1 VNSDGFQEWLVSHLA
16 AALGKPASE
25 IDVNATFDRFGLDSA
40 AYVSMSADVEDR
52 LGIRLDVT
60 DLYDHSTVRRLAKH
74 LESSGAL
81 EGK

>member
-1 VNSDGFQEWLVSHLA
+1 MTSTAFQDWLVAHLS
-16 AALGKPASE
+16 AALGKNPSE
-25 IDVNATFDRFGLDSA
+25 IDVDATFDRFGLDSA
-40 AYVSMSADVEDR
+40 AYVSMSADVEDQ

-60 DLYDHSTVRRLAKH
+60 DLYDHPTVRKLVRH